1 MVSPADGRVVYAG
14 PFRSYGQLLIL
25 DAGGDYHIVL
35 AGMERIDVQLDQFV
49 LTGEPVGV
57 MGNQRLASATALD
70 ASVTQPV
77 LYVEFRKGGTSIDPS
92 SWWVASQDR
101 KVSG

>member
-1 MVSPADGRVVYAG
+1 
-14 PFRSYGQLLIL
+14 
-25 DAGGDYHIVL
+25 
-35 AGMERIDVQLDQFV
+35 
-49 LTGEPVGV
+49 
-57 MGNQRLASATALD
+57 MGNQRLASAAALD

-92 SWWVASQDR
+92 PWWVASQDR